1 MSDWMNMLGR
11 RAVATG
17 LALVTLTIAA
27 AAQKPAFT
35 RTEVQRGDLSVSG
48 KEVVQAVADI
58 PAGVSAGRHTHPGEE
73 VAYVLEGTVL
83 VEIDGKP
90 AATLKA
96 GQGVIIPA
104 GAVHNATNKS
114 SAGAKVLATYII
126 DKGKPVATPVK

>member
-1 MSDWMNMLGR
+1 MSDSMSR
-11 RAVATG
+11 PRVRAMATAV
-17 LALVTLTIAA
+17 ALVTITVAA

-35 RTEVQRGDLSVSG
+35 RTEVQRGDLSAPG

-90 AATLKA
+90 AVTLKA
-96 GQGVIIPA
+96 GQGFIIPA

>member
-1 MSDWMNMLGR
+1 MSDSMSR
-11 RAVATG
+11 PRVRAMATAV
-17 LALVTLTIAA
+17 ALVTITVAA

-35 RTEVQRGDLSVSG
+35 RTEVQRADLSAPG

-90 AATLKA
+90 AVTLKA
-96 GQGVIIPA
+96 GQGFIIPA

-114 SAGAKVLATYII
+114 TAGAKVLATYII

>member
-1 MSDWMNMLGR
+1 
-11 RAVATG
+11 
-17 LALVTLTIAA
+17 
-27 AAQKPAFT
+27 
-35 RTEVQRGDLSVSG
+35 VQRGDLSVSG

>member
-1 MSDWMNMLGR
+1 MT
-11 RAVATG
+11 AAA
-17 LALVTLTIAA
+17 LAAITVAA
-27 AAQKPAFT
+27 AAQQPTFK
-35 RTEVQRGDLSVSG
+35 RIEVQRGDLSTPG
-48 KEVVQAVADI
+48 KEVVQAIAEI
-58 PAGVSAGRHTHPGEE
+58 PSGASAGRHTHPGEE

-104 GAVHNATNKS
+104 GAIHNATNKS
-114 SAGAKVLATYII
+114 GAGARVLATYII